1 MLYIFFL
8 SFLGPR
14 ILYRYIKLYILYDMG
29 IEARRRKS
37 AGRHERE
44 KLMERTDMA
53 LVGMFYMEPNT
64 MNILKNTHKQ

>member
-1 MLYIFFL
+1 
-8 SFLGPR
+8 
-14 ILYRYIKLYILYDMG
+14 MG

-37 AGRHERE
+37 AERHERE
-44 KLMERTDMA
+44 ELMERTDIA

>member
-1 MLYIFFL
+1 
-8 SFLGPR
+8 
-14 ILYRYIKLYILYDMG
+14 MG
-29 IEARRRKS
+29 IEARQRKA

-44 KLMERTDMA
+44 ELREKTGMA